1 MLYLRLPIMKKTTI
15 LAFSAATLLMANMGE
30 LMAQDHLP
38 ILQYHHVGEKT
49 PFSTSVT
56 PSQFQ
61 QHMDYLDESGFTV
74 LDLSSALAKIQQ
86 GESLPEK
93 SVAITFDDAYLD
105 IYQSGFPILKEKGYP
120 FTIFINTQPIR
131 QKNKNFLNWDQMRE
145 MQRSGVSFANHTDSH
160 PYMLRLEKAE
170 TPASWQQRM
179 LKEIAQV
186 EDKLVSELGESPNM
200 LAYPYGESNVW
211 LRQYLKQ
218 NEMIG
223 FGQQSGVVN
232 IDSDFSNLPR
242 FPASGTYAKLNA
254 LKTKLASLPMPLI
267 SFENGGDFAKEEP
280 VSLDFE
286 FKTGKYRLKELT
298 CYVSGQGQAK
308 LDWLSAT
315 KVKVVAEQAFKYGR
329 GRINC
334 TMPSTKNGQ
343 YYWFSNVWIRAK
355 AKQSYLN

>member
-1 MLYLRLPIMKKTTI
+1 MKKSSI
-15 LAFSAATLLMANMGE
+15 LAFTTAAIVMGSAGE

-56 PSQFQ
+56 PAQFQ
-61 QHMDYLDESGFTV
+61 THMNYLDDAGFNVVV
-74 LDLSSALAKIQQ
+74 LKDALTKIQQ
-86 GESLPEK
+86 GISLPEK

-105 IYQSGFPILKEKGYP
+105 IYQSGFPILKEKAFP
-120 FTIFINTQPIR
+120 FTIFINTQPVR

-170 TPASWQQRM
+170 TTISWQNRM
-179 LKEIAQV
+179 LKEIDQV
-186 EDKLVSELGESPNM
+186 EKKLVTELGSSPNM

-211 LRQYLKQ
+211 LRQQLAQSK
-218 NEMIG
+218 MIG

-232 IDSDFSNLPR
+232 IDSDFTNLPR
-242 FPASGTYAKLNA
+242 FPASGAYAKLSA
-254 LKTKLASLPMPLI
+254 LKTKLASLPMPLS
-267 SFENGGDFAKEEP
+267 SFVNGGDFADEKAVTLDLTFKE
-280 VSLDFE
+280 
-286 FKTGKYRLKELT
+286 GKYRLKELT

-308 LDWLSAT
+308 LDWISST
-315 KVKVVAEQAFKYGR
+315 SVKVVAEQAFKYGR

-343 YYWFSNVWIRAK
+343 YHWFSNVWIRAK
-355 AKQSYLN
+355 AKQSYLY